1 MSQSP
6 ANTRCDEAE
15 DRFRV
20 EMTKDSSKEKAP
32 YGSWRSPITS
42 DLVVQGSVGLSQ
54 PLLDSGSV
62 YWIESRAQEKG
73 RAVIVRLAPDG
84 SIREVTPSRFNVR
97 TKVHEYGGGAYTVRD
112 GATYF
117 SHSGDQ
123 RLYVEN
129 SNEGRESPTALTPE
143 GPWRYADMDVDV
155 KRGRVICVREDHSD
169 ARSVVNELVAICGGT
184 RAVTVLVSG
193 GDFYSNPRVSP
204 DGNRLCWLSWNLPN
218 MPWDGCSLWTAH
230 ILGDGS
236 LGQQT
241 LVAGGE
247 DEWVFQPE
255 WSPGGELYFVAEMTG
270 WMNLYRSV
278 DKRIESVV
286 AKDSEFATPQWVLGM
301 RTYGFAS
308 EKLVVCAYNERGR
321 WRLGSVDTESKLL
334 TPYDL
339 PFTEFA
345 GVRVKEGIALFVA
358 SSPKHPPSVVQLD
371 VESGQYKVLK
381 QATEHLPDSMCLSD
395 PEMVEYPTE
404 GNRKAFAL
412 YYPPKNHDFTGP
424 EGEKPPLLV
433 KVHGGPTGSAS
444 TSLDL
449 RLQFWTSRGFA
460 VLDVNYGGSTGYG
473 REYRRRLDG
482 LWGVLDVDDCVNAAL
497 YLVGRGAVDREK
509 LAIEGA
515 SSGGY
520 LALCALTFRDVFK
533 AGASYYGFGNIEV
546 LAEDFHKFES
556 RYVDRLVGPY
566 PEAKATYVERS
577 PIHFTKNLRAP
588 VLMFQGGDDTVVLPD
603 QAEAMASA
611 LRGQGMPMAILTFE
625 GEGHGFRRAET
636 IKRCLDGEL
645 YFFSKIFGFEPAGEL
660 KSIEI
665 ENL

>member
-1 MSQSP
+1 MP
-6 ANTRCDEAE
+6 D
-15 DRFRV
+15 
-20 EMTKDSSKEKAP
+20 DSSKEKVP

-42 DLVVQGSVGLSQ
+42 DLVVQDSVGLSQ

-84 SIREVTPSRFNVR
+84 SARDVTPQRFNVR

-112 GATYF
+112 GVTYF

-123 RLYVEN
+123 RLYIVGAESRRTLSRAPIGNTEN
-129 SNEGRESPTALTPE
+129 RNEGPESLPALTPE
-143 GPWRYADMDVDV
+143 GPWRYADMEVDV
-155 KRGRVICVREDHSD
+155 KRDRVICVREDHSD
-169 ARSVVNELVAICGGT
+169 PRSVVNELVAICGS
-184 RAVTVLVSG
+184 AKEVTVLVSG
-193 GDFYSNPRVSP
+193 ADFYSNPRVSQ
-204 DGNRLCWLSWNLPN
+204 DGNRLCWLAWNLPN
-218 MPWDGCSLWTAH
+218 MPWDGCGLWSAN
-230 ILGDGS
+230 IRGDGS
-236 LGQQT
+236 LGQQM
-241 LVAGGE
+241 LIAGGQ

-255 WSPGGELYFVAEMTG
+255 WSPGGELYFVAETTG

-278 DKRIESVV
+278 DKKVEPVV
-286 AKDSEFATPQWVLGM
+286 LKDSEFATPQWVFGM

-308 EKLVVCAYNERGR
+308 ENLVVCAYNERGR
-321 WRLGSVDTESKLL
+321 WRLGSVDTESKSL

-339 PFTEFA
+339 PFTEFS
-345 GVRVKEGIALFVA
+345 GVRAEDGIALFVA

-371 VESGQYKVLK
+371 AESGQYMILK
-381 QATEHLPDSMCLSD
+381 QATDHLPDPMYLSD
-395 PEMVEYPTE
+395 PELVEYSTK
-404 GNRKAFAL
+404 GNQKAFGL
-412 YYPPKNHDFTGP
+412 YYSPKNRDFTGP

-433 KVHGGPTGSAS
+433 KVHGGPTGSVS

-449 RLQFWTSRGFA
+449 RFQFWTSRGFA

-482 LWGVLDVDDCVNAAL
+482 LWGVLDVDDCIQGAL
-497 YLVGRGAVDREK
+497 YLVGQGKVDREK

-520 LALCALTFRDVFK
+520 LVLCALTFRDVFK
-533 AGASYYGFGNIEV
+533 AGVSYYGFGNIEV
-546 LAEDFHKFES
+546 LAEAFHKFES

-566 PEAKATYVERS
+566 PRAKATYAERS
-577 PIHFTKNLRAP
+577 PIHFAKNLSSP
-588 VLMFQGGDDTVVLPD
+588 VLMFQGTDDTVVLSD
-603 QAEAMASA
+603 QAETMASTLREQGVSVA
-611 LRGQGMPMAILTFE
+611 LVTFE

-636 IKRCLDGEL
+636 IKRCLDAEL
-645 YFFSKIFGFEPAGEL
+645 YFFSKIFGFKAAGEL
-660 KSIEI
+660 KGIEI